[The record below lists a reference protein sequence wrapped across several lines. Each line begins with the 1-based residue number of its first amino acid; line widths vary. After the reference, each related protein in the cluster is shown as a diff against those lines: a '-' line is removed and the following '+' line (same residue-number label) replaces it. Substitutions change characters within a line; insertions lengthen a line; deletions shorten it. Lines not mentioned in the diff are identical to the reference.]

1 MAGFMEPP
9 QTTDPVEL
17 LRYFQKEAQRR
28 ETPKAELPK
37 GILERPTEE
46 VDDKSYG
53 VMKFFAD
60 WWSGTEDKVAEARQ
74 EVMQGLVNMPMPSLP
89 TPDMPDELMVTPA
102 PDTKP
107 DIQTEMDK
115 PYASTSTISE
125 TRSNER
131 AVEASKGLM
140 SPPTDKE
147 SIDEI
152 VSTVV
157 AEPSIDE
164 GQPTDGK
171 VTGLE
176 IVNASRAEYKPTAE
190 MPNISLDYN
199 SAVGAKGV
207 EVIIDDAIL
216 TPEVQEAAENYNNL
230 VVAFAEKHGYKNYK
244 NRGVKKRSQNVD
256 SSGKPRGIRNT
267 IHVEPFFIQDT
278 KMAEIVHANMDE
290 FAQLYKQ
297 AFGDLTARMVV
308 PHGETNKKGKMDKG
322 KASDLFG
329 SEYEYGQSIISRLLG
344 S

>member
-89 TPDMPDELMVTPA
+89 TPDMPDDLMVTPA

-164 GQPTDGK
+164 GQSTDGK

-176 IVNASRAEYKPTAE
+176 IVNASRAEYAPTAE
-190 MPNISLDYN
+190 MPNISLDFN
-199 SAVGAKGV
+199 SFKGAKGT
-207 EVIIDDAIL
+207 EVIIPDNAS
-216 TPEVQEAAENYNNL
+216 PEVREAAEKFNQM
-230 VVAFAEKHGYKNYK
+230 VVDFAAKHGYENYK
-244 NRGVKKRSQNVD
+244 NRGVKTTSQN
-256 SSGKPRGIRNT
+256 KRGVSNT
-267 IHVEPFFIQDT
+267 IHVEPFFTQDAKIET
-278 KMAEIVHANMDE
+278 IINDNMDE
-290 FAQLYKQ
+290 FAQIYKE
-297 AFGDLTARMVV
+297 AFGGVTGRMVL
-308 PHGETNKKGKMDKG
+308 PHGVENSKGIQDRGAVSKT
-322 KASDLFG
+322 FG
-329 SEYEYGQSIISRLLG
+329 DEYSFGEMIISRLLG
-344 S
+344 T

>member
-28 ETPKAELPK
+28 ETPKSELPK

-60 WWSGTEDKVAEARQ
+60 WWSGTEDKVSEARQ
-74 EVMQGLVNMPMPSLP
+74 EVMQGLVDMPMPSLP

-115 PYASTSTISE
+115 PYSSTNLISE

-140 SPPTDKE
+140 SPPADKE

-164 GQPTDGK
+164 GQSTDGK

-190 MPNISLDYN
+190 MPNISLDFN
-199 SAVGAKGV
+199 SFKGAKGT
-207 EVIIDDAIL
+207 EVIIPDNAS
-216 TPEVQEAAENYNNL
+216 PEVREAAEKFNQM
-230 VVAFAEKHGYKNYK
+230 VVEFAAKHGYENYK
-244 NRGVKKRSQNVD
+244 NRGVKTTSQN
-256 SSGKPRGIRNT
+256 KRGVSNT
-267 IHVEPFFIQDT
+267 IHVEPFFTQDAKIET
-278 KMAEIVHANMDE
+278 IINDNMDE
-290 FAQLYKQ
+290 FAQIYKTAFDGVTGRMVLPHGVENSKGIQ
-297 AFGDLTARMVV
+297 DRGAVSKTFGDEYSF
-308 PHGETNKKGKMDKG
+308 GEM
-322 KASDLFG
+322 
-329 SEYEYGQSIISRLLG
+329 IISRLLG